1 MTKGIIVVDM
11 PETCRHIR
19 GEKEKGCPF
28 GGMVCQ
34 VTQRDVMEYLVKG
47 SKPDWC
53 PIKPMPERANH
64 EGYCDNGRY
73 DKGWNDCLAELM
85 KDGE

>member
-1 MTKGIIVVDM
+1 MS
-11 PETCRHIR
+11 
-19 GEKEKGCPF
+19 F